1 MAIRPERFLVDRM
14 GLCCACPVSNVG
26 QDAQIPGR
34 IALLHHEV
42 QATIL
47 SGSSHFGPLY
57 HMHDAHVHMK
67 RKKNRKDMINMS

>member
-1 MAIRPERFLVDRM
+1 MAIRPERVLVDRM

-26 QDAQIPGR
+26 QNAQIPGR
-34 IALLHHEV
+34 IALLHKV

-47 SGSSHFGPLY
+47 SGSPHFGPLY

-67 RKKNRKDMINMS
+67 RKKNGKDMINMS